1 MNLIFLGAPGVG
13 KGTQA
18 RMLSQKL
25 GVPHISTGEI
35 FRENMKNKTE
45 LGKKILSYMDA
56 GELVPDNIV
65 IDVITDRLNR
75 DDCSNGYILD
85 GVPRTIPQAEYLD
98 TLVKIDKV
106 INFSLEEEEIIVRL
120 SGRRTCKDCGFAH
133 HIKFIIPKV
142 EGVCDKCGGELIQ
155 RSDETPEAVEK
166 RLKEYNSLTFP
177 LIEYFKKQGK
187 LIDIDAAPA
196 IEVIH
201 KDVCERLNVLCD

>member
-25 GVPHISTGEI
+25 GIPHISTGEI
-35 FRENMKNKTE
+35 FRENMKDKTE

-56 GELVPDNIV
+56 GELVPDKIV
-65 IDVITDRLNR
+65 IEVITDRLNR

-85 GVPRTIPQAEYLD
+85 GVPRTIPQSEYLD
-98 TLVKIDKV
+98 TLVKIDKF
-106 INFSLEEEEIIVRL
+106 INFSLSEEEIVARL

-133 HIKFIIPKV
+133 HCKYLPPKV
-142 EGVCDKCGGELIQ
+142 KGVCDKCGGELIQ

-177 LIEYFKKQGK
+177 LIEYFKKQEK

-201 KDVCERLNVLCD
+201 KDVCEKLDID